1 MALNTTYKHTPI
13 TAPRTIRLMHVYPG
27 SESDA
32 VQISLI
38 TTALDAAPDFESIS
52 YCWGDA
58 QDQHQLTC
66 NGATLSITN
75 SLFTGLVRFRHAH
88 QPRVL
93 WADAVCINQADPVE
107 KNKQV
112 MLMPHIYSQAT
123 HVLIWLGIA
132 DDPVYGYVAPTVA
145 DSIRQALE
153 LLPDFDP
160 ENAADRAAKSQAVRR
175 DSHRLQQEG
184 KPNVLDHDWMPL
196 VALLARPWFCR
207 KWVVQEVSLARHA
220 VVYVG
225 DQVEIP
231 WPELARLAFNME
243 GLGADEFALSQLN
256 KRSLE
261 GGNSEQQESQE
272 RIASDDKNEVQ
283 RRKRKHLVD
292 AIYVSVHCIT
302 AINMIQVYRLSG
314 TLLDGVIATMFF
326 QCTDP
331 RDYVY
336 SLLSLG
342 AVGPTVQPDYE
353 ASVSDVFRQFAIAML
368 LEGQS
373 LKLLSLAPDRSLFS
387 GPDSQRIEGL
397 PSWVPDLRLVKTDVF
412 ISYTVRPQA
421 FSAGGYAKPILSVSE
436 DQRLLS
442 CKGVVIDTVNAVSAS
457 LFEMMLADM
466 PELRFSSKT
475 VSDPIPKRRKMRF
488 ARWLEGCYCVA
499 FGSNY
504 DVHELAARDVDAT
517 VRFSRT
523 MMCDMDAMRN
533 RLSPKMIGTFPRYMK
548 WAIDRAA
555 NHDGKDSEI
564 LPSALA
570 TTYESIGRLTTTT
583 KFCVT
588 KNGRFGLLPPTSQP
602 GDSICVLLGGEVP
615 FVIRPTG
622 SGTYNLVGE
631 CYIDGAMDGEAL
643 EAVAS
648 VESLETICV
657 E

>member
-1 MALNTTYKHTPI
+1 MALNNTYEHTPI
-13 TAPRTIRLMHVYPG
+13 TAPQTIRLMHVHPG
-27 SESDA
+27 SESDP
-32 VQISLI
+32 VEISLV
-38 TTALDAAPDFESIS
+38 TTALGEAPGFESIS

-58 QDQHQLTC
+58 QHQRQLTC
-66 NGATLSITN
+66 DGATFSITN

-107 KNKQV
+107 KNEQV
-112 MLMPHIYSQAT
+112 MLMPRIYSQAT
-123 HVLIWLGIA
+123 RVLIWLGIT

-145 DSIRQALE
+145 DSIRQALK

-160 ENAADRAAKSQAVRR
+160 EDADDKAAKSQAVRR
-175 DSHRLQQEG
+175 DSHQLQQEG

-220 VVYVG
+220 VLYVG
-225 DQVEIP
+225 DQVEVA
-231 WPELARLAFNME
+231 WPDLAKLAFNME
-243 GLGADEFALSQLN
+243 GLGAEEFALSQLN
-256 KRSLE
+256 KRVA
-261 GGNSEQQESQE
+261 
-272 RIASDDKNEVQ
+272 RDDT
-283 RRKRKHLVD
+283 KRKLLVD
-292 AIYVSVHCIT
+292 GIYISVHCIT
-302 AINMIQVYRLSG
+302 AINMIQVYRLRG
-314 TLLDGVIATMFF
+314 TLLDGVIATMYF

-342 AVGPTVQPDYE
+342 AVGPTVQPDYQ
-353 ASVSDVFRQFAIAML
+353 ASVSDVFRQFAIATL

-373 LKLLSLAPDRSLFS
+373 LKVLSLAPDRSLLS

-397 PSWVPDLRLVKTDVF
+397 PSWVPDLRLVKSDVF

-421 FSAGGYAKPILSVSE
+421 FCAGRYAKPILSVSE

-442 CKGVVIDTVNAVSAS
+442 CKGVVIDTVNAMSAS
-457 LFEMMLADM
+457 LFEMILADM

-488 ARWLEGCYCVA
+488 ARWLEGCYRVA
-499 FGSNY
+499 FGSDY
-504 DVHELAARDVDAT
+504 DLHELAARDADDT

-533 RLSPKMIGTFPRYMK
+533 RLSPKLIGTFPRYMA
-548 WAIDRAA
+548 WAIHCAA
-555 NHDGKDSEI
+555 KDDGEHSEI
-564 LPSALA
+564 LPGELA
-570 TTYESIGRLTTTT
+570 TTYESIGRLTVTT

-588 KNGRFGLLPPTSQP
+588 TNGRFGLLPPTSQP

-622 SGTYNLVGE
+622 SGTYTLVGE
-631 CYIDGAMDGEAL
+631 CYIDDAMDGQAFEGIT
-643 EAVAS
+643 S
-648 VESLETICV
+648 VESLVTICL